1 MTTQIFTHLDGMFV
15 CVCLGKKQHIQCGY
29 GWLLQVHSHLTAH
42 YIAYINIYWNKDRRT
57 NLHEHTYRLGKRKR
71 MKDRVDTGVSEVRKR
86 KKERKERSVSEQ
98 ERAKLRTMNREG
110 GGGGRGKK
118 GEASKKKEKISEPR
132 WAIHSNGGTSQL
144 PIVFLF
150 APLPASTTTINS
162 PTPSSHSLTYSQSLS
177 LPLSPWLSEVVLN
190 RINFPGC

>member
-57 NLHEHTYRLGKRKR
+57 NLHKHMYRLGKRKR

-98 ERAKLRTMNREG
+98 ERAKLRTMNRER
-110 GGGGRGKK
+110 GGGRGKK

-177 LPLSPWLSEVVLN
+177 PSLSMVI
-190 RINFPGC
+190 RGRAQ